1 MTYQCDPPVWG
12 NQDQVGT
19 EEAHRGKM
27 CPYQPHLSFSYLLC
41 SFWALDLNGIAH
53 LFQKVGPELF
63 ECRQRHGYP
72 PRLLSLPILYP
83 VYIEG
88 FQILQ
93 STG

>member
-1 MTYQCDPPVWG
+1 MTYQCDPLVWG

-19 EEAHRGKM
+19 EEAQRGKM
-27 CPYQPHLSFSYLLC
+27 CPCRPHLSFSYLLC
-41 SFWALDLNGIAH
+41 SFWASGLSGIAH
-53 LFQKVGPELF
+53 LFQKVGPGLWEF
-63 ECRQRHGYP
+63 RQQQGYP
-72 PRLLSLPILYP
+72 LRLLSLPILYP